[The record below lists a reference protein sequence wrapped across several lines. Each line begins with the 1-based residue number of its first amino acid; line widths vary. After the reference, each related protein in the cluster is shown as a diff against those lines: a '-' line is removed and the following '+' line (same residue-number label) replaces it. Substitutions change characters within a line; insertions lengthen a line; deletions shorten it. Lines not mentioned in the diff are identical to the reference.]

1 MKTLP
6 FRARSIRAHLFWT
19 YAALV
24 TVLVVA
30 LMSLAELAASRIVF
44 DGAQRE
50 LEQLG
55 HRTQE
60 QLLRFQEPARAWL
73 EATANDPRAGLEG
86 DNDIS
91 VLRMQMSMQHR
102 YPQIGSL
109 VYGYPDGSYQHSMA
123 LRTARDRA
131 WAKSLPE
138 ARFAQQIIRV
148 DEREKRIE
156 EWVFYDQQMIAI
168 ASERRPWRNRYDP
181 RSSPWYEGASELNL
195 GTFQAT
201 DPFVLQL
208 PAEFGMALSRPLSGP
223 KGGVAAAMF
232 TVAGL
237 SDFLRARGEESHAEL
252 ILFDEQGRVWGWSQA
267 DKLRRLLAS
276 GRPVSLAS
284 LNDPLYAALRPLTA
298 EVSPEDT
305 PIHSVE
311 GTAGQRFAA
320 VVMPMDGVFSRRAY
334 VALVSDQNLLLA
346 QVRRMRWMLLGV
358 GVAGLLLLLPMLFWM
373 ANLLAKPLKNL
384 VRAAKHIRQFEFD
397 SDIPQ
402 DSGIAEVR
410 RLQESLA
417 LARIALQGFS
427 RYVPRPLVQH
437 FIANRMTPQLG
448 AEKRE
453 LAVLCAALDEQQ
465 ATAVTWSPHADQY
478 LQILAVEVA
487 QGKGMMDRYE
497 SCTAVALWNTPLNL
511 SNPAGHACDVALRAL
526 EAMQTLA
533 EGRDAMVAPPH
544 FGLDLGSAM
553 VGNFGTW
560 DHLTFTA
567 VGAPLDHAR
576 ALARQ
581 AHALGIRIA
590 TSRAVAIAA
599 GRHFRFELA
608 ATVALSPNGESQE
621 VYELVERLEHAQTS
635 RPGSVT
641 GNVSTVSAPAG
652 L

>member
-1 MKTLP
+1 MLT
-6 FRARSIRAHLFWT
+6 FHARSIRSHLFWT

-30 LMSLAELAASRIVF
+30 LMALAELAASRIVF
-44 DGAQRE
+44 DSAQRE

-55 HRTQE
+55 RRTQE
-60 QLLRFQEPARAWL
+60 QLLGFQEPARAWL
-73 EATANDPRAGLEG
+73 EATGNDPRAGLDGE
-86 DNDIS
+86 NDIS
-91 VLRMQMSMQHR
+91 VLRMQMSMQNR

-109 VYGYPDGSYQHSMA
+109 VFGYPDGSYQQSMV
-123 LRTARDRA
+123 LRTERDRA

-138 ARFAQQIIRV
+138 ARYAQQIIRV
-148 DEREKRIE
+148 DEREKRVE
-156 EWVFYDQQMIAI
+156 EWVFYDQQMTAI
-168 ASERRPWRNRYDP
+168 ASERRPWGNNRYDP
-181 RSSPWYEGASELNL
+181 RTRPWYEGASELNL

-223 KGGVAAAMF
+223 KGGVAAATF

-237 SDFLRARGEESHAEL
+237 SDFLHARGEESHAEL
-252 ILFDEQGRVWGWSQA
+252 ILFDEQGRVWGWSDA
-267 DKLRRLLAS
+267 ARLRRLLAS
-276 GRPVSLAS
+276 GKPVSLTA
-284 LNDPLYAALRPLTA
+284 LNDPLYAALPPLMA
-298 EVSPEDT
+298 EASLKDT

-311 GTAGQRFAA
+311 GAAGQRFAA
-320 VVMPMDGVFSRRAY
+320 VVVPMDGVFSGRAY

-358 GVAGLLLLLPMLFWM
+358 GVAGLLLLMPMLFWM
-373 ANLLAKPLKNL
+373 ANRLATPLKNL
-384 VRAAKHIRQFEFD
+384 VRSAKHIRQFEFD

-402 DSGIAEVR
+402 DSDIAEVR

-437 FIANRMTPQLG
+437 FIANRLTPQAG
-448 AEKRE
+448 VEQRE
-453 LAVLCAALDEQQ
+453 LAVLCAALDEHH
-465 ATAVTWSPHADQY
+465 ATAVTWSPHADHY

-497 SCTAVALWNTPLNL
+497 SCTAVALWNTPLNV
-511 SNPAGHACDVALRAL
+511 SNPAGYACEAALRAVD
-526 EAMQTLA
+526 AMQALA
-533 EGRDAMVAPPH
+533 EGLAAPVKPPR
-544 FGLDLGSAM
+544 FGLDFGNAT

-567 VGAPLDHAR
+567 VGAPLDRAR

-581 AHALGIRIA
+581 ANALGVNIA
-590 TSRAVAIAA
+590 ASRAVALAA
-599 GRHFRFELA
+599 ARYFRFRLA
-608 ATVALSPNGESQE
+608 ATVPLGPNGELCE
-621 VYELVERLEHAQTS
+621 VYELVERIVHEDAKQG
-635 RPGSVT
+635 RVSV
-641 GNVSTVSAPAG
+641 PAA
-652 L
+652 

>member
-1 MKTLP
+1 MKTLT
-6 FRARSIRAHLFWT
+6 FHARSIRAHLFWT

-30 LMSLAELAASRIVF
+30 LMALAELAASRIVF

-55 HRTQE
+55 RRTQE

-73 EATANDPRAGLEG
+73 EATASDPKAGLEG

-91 VLRMQMSMQHR
+91 LLRMQMAMQQR
-102 YPQIGSL
+102 YPQVGSL
-109 VYGYPDGSYQHSMA
+109 VFGYPDGSYQQNMV
-123 LRTARDRA
+123 LRTERDRA

-148 DEREKRIE
+148 DEREKRVE
-156 EWVFYDQQMIAI
+156 EWVFYDQQMTAI
-168 ASERRPWRNRYDP
+168 ASGRRPWADSFDP
-181 RSSPWYEGASELNL
+181 RASPWYQGASELNL

-208 PAEFGMALSRPLSGP
+208 PAEFGMALSRPLGGP
-223 KGGVAAAMF
+223 RGGVAAAMF

-252 ILFDEQGRVWGWSQA
+252 ILFDEDGRVWGWSQA
-267 DKLRRLLAS
+267 DRLRRLLGS
-276 GRPVSLAS
+276 GRPVSLSA
-284 LNDPLYAALRPLTA
+284 LNDPLYGSLQKLVGEAPTQ
-298 EVSPEDT
+298 DI
-305 PIHSVE
+305 PIHSLE

-320 VVMPMDGVFSRRAY
+320 VVMPMEGVFSRKAY
-334 VALVSDQNLLLA
+334 VALVSDQDLLLA

-358 GVAGLLLLLPMLFWM
+358 GVAGLLLLMPMLFWM
-373 ANLLAKPLKNL
+373 ANRLATPLKNL
-384 VRAAKHIRQFEFD
+384 VRSAKHIREFEFD

-417 LARIALQGFS
+417 LARLALQGFS
-427 RYVPRPLVQH
+427 RYVPRPLVKH
-437 FIANRMTPQLG
+437 FIANRLTPQAG
-448 AEKRE
+448 VEQRE
-453 LAVLCAALDEQQ
+453 LAVLCAALDEHH
-465 ATAVTWSPHADQY
+465 ATAVTWSPHANHY

-497 SCTAVALWNTPLNL
+497 SCTAVALWNTPLNV
-511 SNPAGHACDVALRAL
+511 SNPAGYACEAALRAVD
-526 EAMQTLA
+526 AMQALA
-533 EGRDAMVAPPH
+533 EGLNAPVKPPC
-544 FGLDLGSAM
+544 FGLDFGNAT

-567 VGAPLDHAR
+567 VGAPLDKAR

-581 AHALGIRIA
+581 ANALGLNIA
-590 TSRAVAIAA
+590 ASRAVALAA
-599 GRHFRFELA
+599 ARYFRFRLA
-608 ATVALSPNGESQE
+608 ATVPMGPKGELCE
-621 VYELVERLEHAQTS
+621 VYELVERIVQEHEDKQGRA
-635 RPGSVT
+635 SV
-641 GNVSTVSAPAG
+641 APA
-652 L
+652 

>member
-1 MKTLP
+1 
-6 FRARSIRAHLFWT
+6 
-19 YAALV
+19 
-24 TVLVVA
+24 
-30 LMSLAELAASRIVF
+30 MSLAELAASRIVF

-55 HRTQE
+55 RRTQE

-73 EATANDPRAGLEG
+73 EATTSDPRAGLEG
-86 DNDIS
+86 ENDIS
-91 VLRMQMSMQHR
+91 LLRMQMSMQNR

-109 VYGYPDGSYQHSMA
+109 VFGYPDGSYQQSMV
-123 LRTARDRA
+123 LRTERDRA
-131 WAKSLPE
+131 WAGSLPE

-148 DEREKRIE
+148 DEREKRVE
-156 EWVFYDQQMIAI
+156 EWVFYDQQMTAI
-168 ASERRPWRNRYDP
+168 ASEQRPWASRYDP
-181 RSSPWYEGASELNL
+181 RASPWYQGASELNL

-208 PAEFGMALSRPLSGP
+208 PAEFGMALSRPLIGP

-252 ILFDEQGRVWGWSQA
+252 ILFDEQGRVWGWSRA
-267 DKLRRLLAS
+267 DRLRRLLAS
-276 GRPVSLAS
+276 GTPAS
-284 LNDPLYAALRPLTA
+284 LTALGDPLYAALQPLVA
-298 EVSPEDT
+298 EVSPKDT
-305 PIHSVE
+305 SIHSVE
-311 GTAGQRFAA
+311 GAAGQRFAA
-320 VVMPMDGVFSRRAY
+320 VVMPMEGVFSRRAY

-358 GVAGLLLLLPMLFWM
+358 GLAGLLLLMPMLFWM
-373 ANLLAKPLKNL
+373 ANRLATPLKNL

-417 LARIALQGFS
+417 LARVALQGFA
-427 RYVPRPLVQH
+427 RYVPQPLVQH
-437 FIANRMTPQLG
+437 FIANRLTPQAG
-448 AEKRE
+448 VEQRE
-453 LAVLCAALDEQQ
+453 LAVLCAALDERK
-465 ATAVTWSPHADQY
+465 AATWSPHADHY

-511 SNPAGHACDVALRAL
+511 SNPARYACEVALRAL
-526 EAMQTLA
+526 HSMQALA
-533 EGRDAMVAPPH
+533 QGRDAPVAPPC
-544 FGLDLGSAM
+544 FGLDIGNAT

-567 VGAPLDHAR
+567 VGAPLDRAR
-576 ALARQ
+576 ALAQQ
-581 AHALGIRIA
+581 ARALGVNIA
-590 TSRAVAIAA
+590 ASRAVATAA
-599 GRHFRFELA
+599 AKYFRFRLA
-608 ATVALSPNGESQE
+608 ATVPLGSNGEPHE
-621 VYELVERLEHAQTS
+621 VYELVERLVREHDAK
-635 RPGSVT
+635 PDKVSV
-641 GNVSTVSAPAG
+641 AA

>member
-1 MKTLP
+1 M
-6 FRARSIRAHLFWT
+6 
-19 YAALV
+19 
-24 TVLVVA
+24 TVLVIT
-30 LMSLAELAASRIVF
+30 LMSLAEMAASRIVF

-55 HRTQE
+55 RRTQE
-60 QLLRFQEPARAWL
+60 QFLRFQEPARAWL
-73 EATANDPRAGLEG
+73 EATGNDPRAGLEG
-86 DNDIS
+86 ENDIS
-91 VLRMQMSMQHR
+91 VLRMQMSMQNR

-109 VYGYPDGSYQHSMA
+109 VFGYPDGSYQQSMV
-123 LRTARDRA
+123 LRTERDRA

-138 ARFAQQIIRV
+138 ARYAQQIIRV
-148 DEREKRIE
+148 DEREKRVE
-156 EWVFYDQQMIAI
+156 EWVFYDQQMTAI
-168 ASERRPWRNRYDP
+168 ASERRPWGNRYDP
-181 RSSPWYEGASELNL
+181 RSRPWYEGASELNL

-201 DPFVLQL
+201 DPFMLQL

-223 KGGVAAAMF
+223 KGGVAAATF

-237 SDFLRARGEESHAEL
+237 SDFLHARGEESHAEL
-252 ILFDEQGRVWGWSQA
+252 IVFDEQGRIWGWSDA
-267 DKLRRLLAS
+267 NRLRRLLAS
-276 GRPVSLAS
+276 GRPVSLTA
-284 LNDPLYAALRPLTA
+284 LNDPLYAALPPLVA
-298 EVSPEDT
+298 QASLKDT

-311 GTAGQRFAA
+311 GAAGQQFAA
-320 VVMPMDGVFSRRAY
+320 VVMPIEGVFSRRAY

-346 QVRRMRWMLLGV
+346 QVRKMRWMLLGV

-373 ANLLAKPLKNL
+373 ANLLARPLKNL
-384 VRAAKHIRQFEFD
+384 VRTARHIRQFEFD

-417 LARIALQGFS
+417 LARIALQGFA

-437 FIANRMTPQLG
+437 FIANRLTPQLG

-478 LQILAVEVA
+478 LQVLAVEVA

-497 SCTAVALWNTPLNL
+497 SRTAVALWNTPLNL

-567 VGAPLDHAR
+567 VGAPLDQAR
-576 ALARQ
+576 ALAQQ
-581 AHALGIRIA
+581 AHALNIRIA

-599 GRHFRFELA
+599 GQYFRFRLA
-608 ATVALSPNGESQE
+608 ATVPLSLNGALQE
-621 VYELVERLEHAQTS
+621 VYELVERLAHESDAHHS
-635 RPGSVT
+635 K
-641 GNVSTVSAPAG
+641 VSMPAA